1 MHFVKDGNVMVQSK
15 CLGNRDDLV
24 GIQSDLFLWRLR
36 RNTRLYGLLLNQE
49 ISLVLPL
56 IEELRV
62 KAEEF
67 ACWKI
72 YIYIYI
78 YIGSSTLSLRTHLL
92 DGLLLLINY
101 QLEIDW
107 FNGALCILQGL
118 SC

>member
-67 ACWKI
+67 AC
-72 YIYIYI
+72 
-78 YIGSSTLSLRTHLL
+78 
-92 DGLLLLINY
+92 
-101 QLEIDW
+101 
-107 FNGALCILQGL
+107 
-118 SC
+118 